1 MRSEHL
7 IEPDINKFSE
17 DWATLSNYL
26 LLPKAYQKWFPN
38 ASTYQCF
45 SRSVYIS
52 PLCGSLPVRSPPT
65 APRILSPCQ
74 HKTETY
80 TRQCVRD
87 NISGTIYPGQYIRD
101 KIRDQWDKSKQGTC
115 YLVRHC
121 INKNNCK
128 QGMVWLDVIGL
139 YTTLYHNDIQPF
151 YQLERSWQDSLIIWS
166 VSSFRKQNQF
176 PLRPELKPLLF
187 LPPLLI
193 DFYLTSLSN

>member
-1 MRSEHL
+1 MVSECLHVSMFL
-7 IEPDINKFSE
+7 KIRVYLTFMWFSSC
-17 DWATLSNYL
+17 A
-26 LLPKAYQKWFPN
+26 
-38 ASTYQCF
+38 F
-45 SRSVYIS
+45 SANCSAHSFSMTTQNWNLYEKMCPGQYIW
-52 PLCGSLPVRSPPT
+52 
-65 APRILSPCQ
+65 
-74 HKTETY
+74 
-80 TRQCVRD
+80 D